1 MTSEVETD
9 FPGKGSRSDVV
20 GSTESGQE
28 VIERHLVGKIE
39 DRETSTPAKTIA
51 AEEIVVANGNV
62 KEIAWHD
69 TGWVVVVVLGVGRGD
84 GNQRRSVL
92 RRQAWCCQSREWGC
106 MYASAGQSGLKLL
119 IGREPAQIHG
129 RLAVQRGR
137 VCTVVEGQDTVTWH
151 RAGD

>member
-28 VIERHLVGKIE
+28 VIERHLVGKID

-69 TGWVVVVVLGVGRGD
+69 TGWVVVVVLGAGRRNA
-84 GNQRRSVL
+84 NQRRAIFCGKALAAGNPL
-92 RRQAWCCQSREWGC
+92 RGC
-106 MYASAGQSGLKLL
+106 G
-119 IGREPAQIHG
+119 
-129 RLAVQRGR
+129 
-137 VCTVVEGQDTVTWH
+137 VETT
-151 RAGD
+151 AE